1 MNTSTLLMTNTDN
14 KSNINTWCHY
24 IKQKLPNKYWLFILS
39 LIYFINTCNAST
51 HICNNINPINCN
63 TFPIQC
69 TPGEPCT
76 IKCTTDAVCRSK
88 IINCP
93 TDQPCEVHC
102 TNYEAKY
109 QCQNIIINAQT
120 SSHLLVNASFG
131 RAIAELHPNPMQDA
145 HIYCPDNGPHDPNQP
160 KSCHINCDG
169 DDLMKKAKIWA
180 VEGFNDVTISS
191 KIYNRDWCYRMGT
204 MNCKQDFSS
213 NCTIYNQPNAI
224 GWECSTNQNND
235 FTCNSHTY
243 TNSPTESPT
252 TPDPSTYPTKY
263 PTQYPTIAPTTPTKS
278 PTGIP
283 SSTPTLNPTP
293 FPIPTINPSFSP
305 TINPTIN
312 PSLSPTIYPTL
323 IPTVHPS
330 LLPTISPTFTPT
342 TFKPTISPITHTPT
356 INPTI
361 SPTKPPNNDPTVSP
375 ITFSPTI
382 IPTLYPT
389 IYPSLHPTIYPTHYP
404 TYQPSDFTTTE
415 PTTNPTNNPTQSPT
429 APTTAIPSINPTKIP
444 TNSPTLQTINPTK
457 TPSNSP
463 TLIPSINP
471 TISDV
476 IISTFDEQPYKLIDR
491 YPIGGIA
498 AIFIFGGCFF
508 CFCLFIIWRCKKF
521 ESKEHATQLEA
532 QYRKK
537 RAENWATK
545 DSDHEEDGLM
555 NNINNGISDYS
566 DESIQYN
573 NNNNNNNDF
582 NRKYLHQPHP
592 SNHSEGN
599 D

>member
-180 VEGFNDVTISS
+180 VEGFNDVTIDAI
-191 KIYNRDWCYRMGT
+191 KYNRSWCYRKGT

-213 NCTIYNQPNAI
+213 NCPIFTQPNDA
-224 GWECSTNQNND
+224 GWECSNLATD
-235 FTCNSHTY
+235 KTCNSHTI
-243 TNSPTESPT
+243 THSPTISPT
-252 TPDPSTYPTKY
+252 IPTISPSINPSTTPSTYPTKY

-278 PTGIP
+278 P
-283 SSTPTLNPTP
+283 
-293 FPIPTINPSFSP
+293 
-305 TINPTIN
+305 
-312 PSLSPTIYPTL
+312 
-323 IPTVHPS
+323 
-330 LLPTISPTFTPT
+330 
-342 TFKPTISPITHTPT
+342 
-356 INPTI
+356 
-361 SPTKPPNNDPTVSP
+361 
-375 ITFSPTI
+375 
-382 IPTLYPT
+382 
-389 IYPSLHPTIYPTHYP
+389 
-404 TYQPSDFTTTE
+404 TE